1 MYYSAIGLLAIL
13 ILLIENQDIL
23 LNRGAARV
31 RPAWQAYRHFLF
43 AVLAYYV
50 TDTLWGALEAELRAR
65 ERSGQG
71 RLTVGPDVLAFAPER
86 PHRRET
92 EALFG
97 LVWRGVAA
105 IAAEYPAFVRAER

>member
-1 MYYSAIGLLAIL
+1 MIIARREAPCRLRITGHAGYAPTG
-13 ILLIENQDIL
+13 QDIVC
-23 LNRGAARV
+23 AAV
-31 RPAWQAYRHFLF
+31 SA
-43 AVLAYYV
+43 
-50 TDTLWGALEAELRAR
+50 LWGALEAELRAR